1 MDPDSYSE
9 EQFDILETVIEG
21 IHSARVRHPILAT
34 IATKADSVLL
44 ANAALNAL
52 DAAGFRIIREENVRK
67 DA

>member
-21 IHSARVRHPILAT
+21 IHSARLNHPILAT

-52 DAAGFRIIREENVRK
+52 DAAGFKIVRNRAAT
-67 DA
+67 D